1 MKQTTSLIDEF
12 ADKSVDTDIDS
23 QQHTQRELELKDWNE
38 ELARGIAKEEGLELT
53 DAHFE
58 VIQRLRDDYLENGS
72 VESGREL
79 GDRLDKAFSEQGGRK
94 YLRRLFPHGP
104 VTQGMRFAGL
114 PVPAHSEDEGFG
126 TAR

>member
-1 MKQTTSLIDEF
+1 
-12 ADKSVDTDIDS
+12 
-23 QQHTQRELELKDWNE
+23 
-38 ELARGIAKEEGLELT
+38 
-53 DAHFE
+53 
-58 VIQRLRDDYLENGS
+58 VIQRLRDYYLENGS

-79 GDRLDKAFSEQGGRK
+79 GDILDEAFSDQGGRQ
-94 YLRRLFPHGP
+94 YLRRLFPQGP